1 MDVKEI
7 ANLKDLVDIKKFN
20 FKTILSLLLL
30 IAGILF
36 YIYWG
41 VTYGVWADIGIYSI
55 TIVFVLAG
63 LFGTL
68 LSLLEENEEEE

>member
-1 MDVKEI
+1 MDVKKTV
-7 ANLKDLVDIKKFN
+7 NLKDLTNIKN
-20 FKTILSLLLL
+20 YNYKTILSLLSL

-55 TIVFVLAG
+55 TIVLVLGG

-68 LSLLEENEEEE
+68 LSLLEDEGDE

>member
-1 MDVKEI
+1 MDVKEMI
-7 ANLKDLVDIKKFN
+7 NLGDLADIKKYN

-30 IAGILF
+30 ITGILF

-63 LFGTL
+63 IFGMI
-68 LSLLEENEEEE
+68 LSLLEDEEEK

>member
-1 MDVKEI
+1 MEVKEI
-7 ANLKDLVDIKKFN
+7 FSIKDLVDIKKFN

-41 VTYGVWADIGIYSI
+41 VTYGKWADIGIYSI

>member
-1 MDVKEI
+1 MDVKEMV
-7 ANLKDLVDIKKFN
+7 NLRDLVDIKKYN
-20 FKTILSLLLL
+20 FKTVLSLLLL
-30 IAGILF
+30 ITGILF

-63 LFGTL
+63 IFGMI
-68 LSLLEENEEEE
+68 LSLLEDEEEK

>member
-7 ANLKDLVDIKKFN
+7 VNLKDLVDIKNFN

-41 VTYGVWADIGIYSI
+41 VTYGVWADVGIYSI

-63 LFGTL
+63 IFGML
-68 LSLLEENEEEE
+68 LSLLEENGEEE

>member
-7 ANLKDLVDIKKFN
+7 INLKDLTDLKKYN
-20 FKTILSLLLL
+20 YKTVLSLLLL
-30 IAGILF
+30 LAGILF

-41 VTYGVWADIGIYSI
+41 LTYGVWANIGIYSI

-63 LFGTL
+63 LFGMI
-68 LSLLEENEEEE
+68 LSLLEDEEKK

>member
-1 MDVKEI
+1 MEVKEI
-7 ANLKDLVDIKKFN
+7 FSIKDLVDIKKFN

-63 LFGTL
+63 IFGMI

>member
-7 ANLKDLVDIKKFN
+7 VNLKDLVDIKKFN

-63 LFGTL
+63 IFGML
-68 LSLLEENEEEE
+68 LSLLEENGEKE

>member
-7 ANLKDLVDIKKFN
+7 VDIKALLDIKNYN

-63 LFGTL
+63 IFGML
-68 LSLLEENEEEE
+68 LSLLEENGEEE

>member
-1 MDVKEI
+1 MDVKEMI
-7 ANLKDLVDIKKFN
+7 NLGDLADIKKYN

-63 LFGTL
+63 IFGMI
-68 LSLLEENEEEE
+68 LSLLEDEEEK

>member
-7 ANLKDLVDIKKFN
+7 VNLKDLTDIKKYN
-20 FKTILSLLLL
+20 FKTVLSLLLL
-30 IAGILF
+30 LAGIIF

-41 VTYGVWADIGIYSI
+41 IRYGVWVDIGIYSI

-63 LFGTL
+63 IFGTV
-68 LSLLEENEEEE
+68 LSLLEDDGGA

>member
-7 ANLKDLVDIKKFN
+7 VDIKALLDIKNYN

-63 LFGTL
+63 IFGMI
-68 LSLLEENEEEE
+68 LSLLEDEEEK